1 MPHIQSLIRVR
12 LVSSPPVQ
20 NHAAMGNT
28 FDSSPTSLL
37 LYAGIVLVLYRTIL
51 RLRQK
56 TMNTPLNGPPRRSLL
71 WHIQNFMARST
82 KLLDLS
88 ELWIAEYGPVF
99 RLPGLLG
106 SQKIMLADPK
116 ALSHYYSKETTTYV
130 KATYLRLALEKIVGR
145 GLLWAEGGDHKRQR
159 RVVAPAFSNSAIRN
173 LTSVFFDSGY
183 KVKTAWEALFQDS
196 ESDELV
202 IDVQDWTNRVSLDS
216 IGIAGFSH
224 DFGALRGN
232 HLAIAE
238 IIESFS
244 TVRPSIFAVI
254 SFILEPIFPVL
265 RKVPNARS
273 ELTRRLNDSMTEISQ
288 EMIARYQKAN
298 DGDNAK
304 HQDNSIIGLLIKA
317 GDAASSSGFDMEEV
331 ISQMKALLLGGY
343 ESTSATITWILIEL
357 SRYPDKQ
364 AKLREELLSTFPAS
378 DPIWD
383 QLNSDLPYL
392 DAVVHEILR
401 LWPPLD
407 ETWRVAV
414 EDDVIPLSTPITTAD
429 GEEVDRISVA
439 KGTQIT
445 IPIAC
450 MNRLEANWGPDAK
463 EFVPE
468 RWLDEAGL
476 PKKVTEIQGHRH
488 LLTFIDGPRK
498 CIGRGFALAE
508 IKAVVFVLIRNFT
521 FELRDGPGTKIIS
534 RASILPRPTVA
545 GEEGCKMP
553 LRVRRVN

>member
-1 MPHIQSLIRVR
+1 MSI
-12 LVSSPPVQ
+12 
-20 NHAAMGNT
+20 T
-28 FDSSPTSLL
+28 FESGPRALL
-37 LYAGIVLVLYRTIL
+37 LYAGILLVLYRTIFMP
-51 RLRQK
+51 RQK
-56 TMNTPLNGPPRRSLL
+56 TKNTPLNGPPRRSLL
-71 WHIQNFMARST
+71 WRIRNYMAHT
-82 KLLDLS
+82 TELQDLA

-99 RLPGLLG
+99 QLPGLFC
-106 SQKIMLADPK
+106 SQQVMLADPK
-116 ALSHYYSKETTTYV
+116 ALSHYYSKETTTYI
-130 KATYLRLALEKIVGR
+130 KTTYFRLALEKIVGR
-145 GLLWAEGGDHKRQR
+145 GLVWAEGEDHKRQR
-159 RVVAPAFSNSAIRN
+159 RVLSPAFSNSAIRD

-183 KVKTAWEALFQDS
+183 KVKTAWDALFQDS
-196 ESDELV
+196 DSDELV

-244 TVRPSIFAVI
+244 TVRPSIFAMI
-254 SFILEPIFPVL
+254 CFLLEPIFPVL
-265 RKVPNARS
+265 RKIPNARS
-273 ELTRRLNDSMTEISQ
+273 ELTRRLNDSVTEISQ
-288 EMIARYQKAN
+288 EMLARTQKAN
-298 DGDNAK
+298 GGDNAK
-304 HQDNSIIGLLIKA
+304 HQDNSIIDEA
-317 GDAASSSGFDMEEV
+317 GDTDSSSGFNMEEV
-331 ISQMKALLLGGY
+331 ISQVKVLLLGGY
-343 ESTSATITWILIEL
+343 ETTSATITWILIEL

-383 QLNSDLPYL
+383 QLNNDLPYL

-401 LWPPLD
+401 LRPPLD

-429 GEEVDRISVA
+429 GEAVDRILVA

-450 MNRLEANWGPDAK
+450 VNRSEAIWGPDSK

-476 PKKVTEIQGHRH
+476 PNKAMEIKGHRH

-508 IKAVVFVLIRNFT
+508 IKAVVSVLVRNFT